1 MSSVLGVRLS
11 PEEDPRVYELG
22 NVFNRE
28 VLHRDVRIPPRI
40 IEGIVDTGFLAL
52 RDLEDL

>member
-1 MSSVLGVRLS
+1 MFSTVK
-11 PEEDPRVYELG
+11 
-22 NVFNRE
+22 F
-28 VLHRDVRIPPRI
+28 HRDVRIPPRI